1 MASDPQTLLAAS
13 GIVKRYGSV
22 VALAGVEL
30 ELREGEILALLGPNG
45 AGKSTLVAIVAGLL
59 RPDAG
64 RIRIDGFDALSQDD
78 RARARLGLAPQEA
91 GVYPTISG
99 WDNLRVFGELAGL
112 RRSNLRK
119 KMLELAEA
127 LDLESVL
134 DQPARQLSGGQAR
147 RLHIGMAL
155 MNSPRLV
162 LLDEA
167 TSGLDIVA
175 RVRILELIRELAGQG
190 TSVLYCTHHLTEV
203 EELGGRVAILDRG
216 CIVAQ
221 GRVQHLLERFG
232 LATLELH
239 FKGTPPRLPNRDTVT
254 SGSSLRVFTKG
265 SFATEVA
272 TVIVEL
278 GDAIRHLQGIEM
290 TYPNLENVYLSVIGQ
305 RPEPEGRWS

>member
-1 MASDPQTLLAAS
+1 VASEPQTLLTTT

-22 VALAGVEL
+22 VALAGVEM

-45 AGKSTLVAIVAGLL
+45 AGKSTLVAIIAGLL

-64 RIRIDGFDALSQDD
+64 RIWIDGIDAIARGD

-91 GVYPTISG
+91 GLYPTISG
-99 WDNLRVFGELAGL
+99 WDNLRLFGELAGL
-112 RRSNLRK
+112 RRSSVRK
-119 KMLELAEA
+119 KTLELAEA
-127 LDLESVL
+127 LDLESIL

-167 TSGLDIVA
+167 TSGLDVVA
-175 RVRILELIRELAGQG
+175 RVRIIQLVRELASRG

-203 EELGGRVAILDRG
+203 EELGDTVAILDRG
-216 CIVAQ
+216 RIVAQ

-232 LATLELH
+232 SATLELH
-239 FKGTPPRLPNRDTVT
+239 FKGTPPRLPNRDTVI
-254 SGSSLRVFTKG
+254 SGSSMRIFTKG
-265 SFATEVA
+265 SLPTDVA
-272 TVIVEL
+272 AVIVEL
-278 GDAIRHLQGIEM
+278 GDAIRHLEGVEI
-290 TYPNLENVYLSVIGQ
+290 TYPNLESVYLGVIGQ
-305 RPEPEGRWS
+305 RPEPDGRWS